1 MNYGVIWRRA
11 RIHKSEE
18 ALCAI
23 YHFRGE
29 GLRVKGVGNVCQSLA
44 DATQT
49 APTSRMRP
57 AVTMQISKLF
67 LIRSQKPQSD

>member
-1 MNYGVIWRRA
+1 MNYGVILRRA
-11 RIHKSEE
+11 QIHKSEE

-23 YHFRGE
+23 CHFRGE
-29 GLRVKGVGNVCQSLA
+29 GLRVKGARNVCQSLA

-49 APTSRMRP
+49 EPTSWMRAAATQVP
-57 AVTMQISKLF
+57 KLF